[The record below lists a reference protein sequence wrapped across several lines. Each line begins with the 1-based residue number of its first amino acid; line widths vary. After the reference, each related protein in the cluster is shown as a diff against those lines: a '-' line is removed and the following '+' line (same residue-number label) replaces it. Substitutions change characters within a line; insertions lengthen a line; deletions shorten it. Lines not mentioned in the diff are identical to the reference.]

1 VFWGL
6 FCHFLAIISRSLT
19 GLRFISLVLFMNFC
33 LKLSWV
39 SLFSTLFNLS
49 FCIYTDMSCYSS
61 SLCYKFVVS
70 LWNDYIRIRITKK
83 NKTFRIL
90 LFFFVTVAEM
100 CFFCNFH
107 PWSFFFQFCFDSNPS
122 FMSFFTS
129 WSKTSFSSHFVPWA
143 KREEGEESGQ
153 ITVKKRIS
161 LKTDAF
167 GWWNTLFLMS
177 MSFIW
182 REYHLGLPFHL
193 SFPKN

>member
-1 VFWGL
+1 MFWGL

-49 FCIYTDMSCYSS
+49 FCIYTDLSCYSS

-100 CFFCNFH
+100 CFFAIFILEV
-107 PWSFFFQFCFDSNPS
+107 FFFN
-122 FMSFFTS
+122 
-129 WSKTSFSSHFVPWA
+129 FVSILIPLLWVFLHLGPKLPFLLILFLELRE
-143 KREEGEESGQ
+143 KRERR
-153 ITVKKRIS
+153 VAR
-161 LKTDAF
+161 LR
-167 GWWNTLFLMS
+167 
-177 MSFIW
+177 W
-182 REYHLGLPFHL
+182 RRE
-193 SFPKN
+193 